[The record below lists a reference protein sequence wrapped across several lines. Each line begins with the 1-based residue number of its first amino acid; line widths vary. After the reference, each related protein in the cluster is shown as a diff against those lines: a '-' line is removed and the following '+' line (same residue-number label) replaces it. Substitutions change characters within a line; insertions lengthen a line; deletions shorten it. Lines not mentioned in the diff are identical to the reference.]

1 MRERLTKSEMAIMEI
16 LWEEGKGLTAT
27 EIVNIAGEKKTW
39 KDSSI
44 HLLINKLLDKGVI
57 EVVGF
62 RKTMKNYAR
71 TFFPVDSKQKYI
83 VNQITDGMSEEERK
97 KLYEYPIYDRLINE
111 LELEKDTTEGRDIN
125 SSIRSKNKINRGIE
139 SQVIKNISIDNK
151 IKEYKQWKELIDN
164 VLQEFRKCDKTK
176 LKVIEYKFFG
186 NIPEDIIADEL
197 YVSKTTVRTYINDI
211 YFEIGILASLNNLIS
226 SNILKL

>member
-1 MRERLTKSEMAIMEI
+1 MVTK
-16 LWEEGKGLTAT
+16 K
-27 EIVNIAGEKKTW
+27 VKK
-39 KDSSI
+39 I
-44 HLLINKLLDKGVI
+44 I
-57 EVVGF
+57 
-62 RKTMKNYAR
+62 
-71 TFFPVDSKQKYI
+71 
-83 VNQITDGMSEEERK
+83 RK

-197 YVSKTTVRTYINDI
+197 YVSKSTVRSYLKDI
-211 YFEIGILASLNNLIS
+211 YFEIGILATLNNLIS
-226 SNILKL
+226 KNIY